1 MSKVSGYI
9 KSGKLELCC
18 GCRACELVCNKDAII
33 MSFNDEGFL
42 YPKFESSSCIDCGMC
57 AAVCPIVNF
66 QKVKYKEGKTYAVQ
80 NLNKVD
86 LRKSSSGGAFI
97 AIAKKVLALGGVVY
111 GAAYSKGTSVEIVRV
126 DCEVDLEKLQGSK
139 YVQSDT
145 VSSYKSVQND
155 LREGRFVYFS
165 GCPCQVAG
173 LRLYLKTDYEN
184 LLLSDVICHG
194 VPSGKLFD
202 FVVSRI
208 ESCYDVR
215 FVNYLFRDKMVKGWS
230 CASSSSS
237 FRTKSGKKKHFVYL
251 RDMEAYFQAFISG
264 DVMRMSCYSCP
275 FASIERCGDLT
286 LGDYWGAWI
295 HHKDFPNIKKGVS
308 LLMVNSAKGTSFF
321 DALKSE
327 VYSFPIEKEHA
338 VEANTNLCVPTKK
351 TENRMSSYKLAFDDY
366 EAFKKKYC
374 KDSFTKRIK
383 VELQALFRKLFDYV

>member
-9 KSGKLELCC
+9 KSGKVDFCC
-18 GCRACELVCNKDAII
+18 GCRACELVCRKSAIT
-33 MSFNDEGFL
+33 MSFNEEGFL
-42 YPKFESSSCIDCGMC
+42 YPMFESSSCIACGMC
-57 AAVCPIVNF
+57 AAVCPVDNF
-66 QKVKYKEGKTYAVQ
+66 HKVKYKEGKIYAVQ
-80 NLNKVD
+80 NLNRID
-86 LRKSSSGGAFI
+86 LRKSSSGGVFI
-97 AIAKKVLALGGVVY
+97 VIAKKIIALGGVVY
-111 GAAYSKGTSVEIVRV
+111 GAAYSKGSSVEIVRV
-126 DCEVDLEKLQGSK
+126 DCEIDLEKLQGSK

-145 VSSYKSVQND
+145 VSSYESVLND
-155 LREGRFVYFS
+155 LKSGKIVYFS

-194 VPSGKLFD
+194 VPSSKLFD
-202 FVVSRI
+202 LVVSKI
-208 ESCYDVR
+208 ESRYNVR

-237 FRTKSGKKKHFVYL
+237 FRTKSGKRKHFVYL

-308 LLMVNSAKGTSFF
+308 LLMVNSTKGASFF
-321 DALKSE
+321 EGLKSG

-338 VEANTNLCVPTKK
+338 VEANTNLLYPTKK
-351 TENRMSSYKLAFDDY
+351 TENRMCSYKLAFDDY
-366 EAFKKKYC
+366 DAFLRKYC
-374 KDSFTKRIK
+374 KDSFFKRIK
-383 VELQALFRKLFDYV
+383 VEFQALFRKLFDFV